1 MPAGYG
7 KVLRSLLGARATVLA
22 VLARLIRALARH
34 DGSAGAGGT
43 VDGFAHQLAAIQFP
57 G

>member
-43 VDGFAHQLAAIQFP
+43 VDGFAHQLAAIQFS